1 MLDYQPFGCSLH
13 QQYTPGGAFEA
24 RNRRF
29 IFPVFSAFYTP
40 LIGSGVVMK
49 PKKTLS
55 EQQSAMQKRL
65 ARNQQQSY
73 LRKREQRLI
82 YARAHNL
89 EVKAEV
95 LTHYGWD
102 GTLRCC
108 WDGCSV
114 NDVDM
119 LTLDHT
125 ADDGAQKRASG
136 EGNGQGLY
144 KKLR

>member
-1 MLDYQPFGCSLH
+1 M
-13 QQYTPGGAFEA
+13 
-24 RNRRF
+24 
-29 IFPVFSAFYTP
+29 
-40 LIGSGVVMK
+40 MK

-144 KKLR
+144 KKLRKLNFPAGYQTLCANHQLKKEVERRRSKAASAHA